1 MAKALGIVFS
11 LFDFAI
17 FAIVISI
24 ILMNE
29 IIGGDSSFSTYIG
42 ISFMIV
48 WYLVIPLIFRL
59 LEILIKNIPKFD

>member
-29 IIGGDSSFSTYIG
+29 IIGGDSSFSTYFG